1 VLEAQDLAG
10 LPQDFEARS
19 HADGG
24 REEILRFGVWEEP
37 SPYLHLAAQWPGAEV
52 PPGSSFFIDLAR
64 RAAEAG
70 HAVVRSAQPSVV
82 ATRLGPFEI
91 AEVGLSGA
99 VERPCIAFRL
109 RRDTAALGLS
119 GWFCDA
125 AGRPARRAQL
135 VCLVDQLALT
145 ASADDLESRLLF
157 AQAEPQGGAGCGP
170 RGSGAAPQASTEA
183 RRDSSSRPRA
193 KAPAAGSAS
202 RGSRG

>member
-1 VLEAQDLAG
+1 VA
-10 LPQDFEARS
+10 
-19 HADGG
+19 
-24 REEILRFGVWEEP
+24 
-37 SPYLHLAAQWPGAEV
+37 
-52 PPGSSFFIDLAR
+52 
-64 RAAEAG
+64 
-70 HAVVRSAQPSVV
+70 RSAQPSVV

-99 VERPCIAFRL
+99 VERPCVAFRL

-119 GWFCDA
+119 GWFCGA

-135 VCLVDQLALT
+135 VCLLDQLALT

-157 AQAEPQGGAGCGP
+157 AQAEPQGESCGP